1 MWNYIFFAKLNK
13 VPLSYLML
21 ADQRMEPRDKQDSG
35 GNSASD
41 TKAVTPGT
49 DSFAAYGVQRGS
61 VLAPDRAQ

>member
-1 MWNYIFFAKLNK
+1 
-13 VPLSYLML
+13 
-21 ADQRMEPRDKQDSG
+21 MEPRDKQDSG

>member
-1 MWNYIFFAKLNK
+1 M
-13 VPLSYLML
+13 PLSQLVL
-21 ADQRMEPRDKQDSG
+21 GNQRMGLRDKQDSG

-61 VLAPDRAQ
+61 VLAQDRVQ

>member
-1 MWNYIFFAKLNK
+1 MGL
-13 VPLSYLML
+13 
-21 ADQRMEPRDKQDSG
+21 RDKQGSG

-61 VLAPDRAQ
+61 VLAPDRVQ